1 MTIYETSRAKRRTE
15 PNWAAVQR
23 AEDAG
28 KTMIEVWRE
37 YAARAAQP
45 YDVSAFR
52 REFRKWQATAMIE
65 AVASGTPVIA
75 FNRGSVPEVIEVGL
89 TRRDKRDRRRLRIA
103 ALVT

>member
-1 MTIYETSRAKRRTE
+1 M
-15 PNWAAVQR
+15 
-23 AEDAG
+23 
-28 KTMIEVWRE
+28 
-37 YAARAAQP
+37 ARAAWAALFVYLSSSNYDSPRLFVLLRSTGVQP
-45 YDVSAFR
+45 YGVSAFR